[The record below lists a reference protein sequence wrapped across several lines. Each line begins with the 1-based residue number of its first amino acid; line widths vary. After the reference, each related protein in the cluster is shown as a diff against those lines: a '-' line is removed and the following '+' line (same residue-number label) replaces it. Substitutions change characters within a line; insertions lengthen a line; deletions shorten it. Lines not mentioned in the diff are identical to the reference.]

1 MDSFSIQLISI
12 SFHYFLQNVLNN
24 SVILSLIIYLYF
36 YKKICAHLFFMHFKF
51 SNDLNENL
59 KFNEAT
65 FGKYSNDTKYYK
77 SK

>member
-24 SVILSLIIYLYF
+24 SVILSLIICLYF